1 MQLMSTTTVSE
12 LCWMLERA
20 RPARLRSM
28 RRFAEEEI
36 VIPDGPFAGRRFRVE
51 RQPYTGLW
59 FDAVDSGNWSR
70 LVATGPTQSGKT
82 LSCFVV
88 PLLYHLFEMGE
99 TVICGLPD
107 MDMAAD
113 KWREDILPAIEQSR
127 FRDLLPT
134 SGGGSRGGRV
144 ESVQFRHGP
153 TLKFMSGGGGDK
165 SRAGFTSR
173 VVVITETDGMDK
185 PGAASRESDK
195 ITQLEARTRAYGLR
209 RRIYMECTVS
219 TEEGR
224 TWREYSEGT
233 KSRIMLPCPKCAA
246 WVSPEREQLAG
257 WQEAE
262 SLVAAR
268 EGSAFACPECGELW
282 EEDDRRQANLDS
294 RLVHD
299 GQAIVGDGQIEGD
312 PPQTDTLGFRYSA
325 INNLF
330 VTAAEVGGDEWRARR
345 STDEENSEREMRQFV
360 WCVPVAPTSWEE
372 INLAVGELVERT
384 SAPTRGIVPK
394 DTNQLTA
401 GFDVGKRLAH
411 WVIVAWGPGATGHVV
426 DYGRIAV
433 ASDRLGTEQA
443 ILEALQGFRAQVEAG
458 FPVEGGGASPRVPD
472 RVFIDAG
479 YMTEAVYRFCREA
492 KQRFL
497 PAVGRGATQ
506 QARRQMYNRPTR
518 TGSVTKYV
526 GRGFHVNRLPA
537 ERLYLAEVDADHW
550 KTWVHQ
556 RLATPVGQSGALTL
570 FDAPKF
576 EHQDF
581 CRQLTAEAKLDE
593 FVPGRGVVVR
603 WERVRRANHWFDALY
618 NAAAAGY
625 FAGARLLEEEQRV
638 AERRGGP
645 TQQEIEEENMRR
657 WGRKSWV
664 DAGRVRRLHESM
676 RRRRNW

>member
-1 MQLMSTTTVSE
+1 
-12 LCWMLERA
+12 
-20 RPARLRSM
+20 M
-28 RRFAEEEI
+28 RRFAEDEI
-36 VIPDGPFAGRRFRVE
+36 IIPDGPFAGRRFRVD

-127 FRDLLPT
+127 FRELLPT

-144 ESVQFRHGP
+144 ESIQFRHGP

-219 TEEGR
+219 TEAGR
-224 TWREYSEGT
+224 TWREYTEGT
-233 KSRIMLPCPKCAA
+233 KSRILLACPKCRA
-246 WVSPEREQLAG
+246 WVAPEREQLAG

-268 EGSAFACPECGELW
+268 ENSAFACPHCGELW
-282 EEDDRRQANLDS
+282 DEDDRRRANLAS

-299 GQAIVGDGQIEGD
+299 GQSISGDGETQGD
-312 PPQTDTLGFRYSA
+312 APQTDTFGFRYSA

-330 VTAAEVGGDEWRARR
+330 VTAGEIGGDEWRARR
-345 STDEENSEREMRQFV
+345 STDEENAEREMRQFV
-360 WCVPVAPTSWEE
+360 WCVPVAPTNWQEV
-372 INLAVGELVERT
+372 NLAVGELVERT
-384 SAPTRGIVPK
+384 AAPPRGIVPK
-394 DTNQLTA
+394 DTRQLT
-401 GFDVGKRLAH
+401 GGIDLGKRLAH
-411 WVIVAWGPGATGHVV
+411 WVLVAWGPGATGHVV
-426 DYGRIAV
+426 DYGRITV
-433 ASDRLGTEQA
+433 ASDELGTEQA

-458 FPVEGGGASPRVPD
+458 LPIEGGSASPVVPD

-497 PAVGRGATQ
+497 PAVGRGTTQ

-526 GRGFHVNRLPA
+526 GRGFHVNRLPT

-550 KTWVHQ
+550 KTWVHE
-556 RLATPVGQSGALTL
+556 RLATPVGQSGALAL
-570 FDAPKF
+570 FEAPKF

-581 CRQLTAEAKLDE
+581 CRQLTAETKLEE
-593 FVPGRGVVVR
+593 FVPGRGVVIR
-603 WERVRRANHWFDALY
+603 WQRVRRANHWLDALY

-625 FAGARLLEEEQRV
+625 FVGARLLEETPV
-638 AERRGGP
+638 ERPKP
-645 TQQEIEEENMRR
+645 TSREEIEEENMRR

-664 DAGRVRRLHESM
+664 DADRVRSLHNSM
-676 RRRRNW
+676 RRRRIW